1 MDRYTLALMEHGV
14 RSAEADI
21 VWLDE
26 LIESE
31 LATEPKRREPRKKKA
46 TQSAKGLTNEG
57 A

>member
-1 MDRYTLALMEHGV
+1 MEHGV

-21 VWLDE
+21 AWLDE

-31 LATEPKRREPRKKKA
+31 LAIEPKRRERRRKR
-46 TQSAKGLTNEG
+46 TTRSRRDLTNEG